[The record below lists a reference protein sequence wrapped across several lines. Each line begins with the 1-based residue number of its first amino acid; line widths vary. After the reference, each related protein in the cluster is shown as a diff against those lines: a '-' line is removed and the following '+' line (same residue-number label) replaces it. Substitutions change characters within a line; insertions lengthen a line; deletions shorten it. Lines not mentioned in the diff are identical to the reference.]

1 MANRLGTF
9 WDDEYLVGKIFSRSN
24 GFFFQGLFGRPSEEM
39 MSFLLM
45 VDLLCMLGCE
55 PMIHCID
62 SEQLL
67 RCLGNIHGLVGGFKY
82 IRPANDLTF

>member
-1 MANRLGTF
+1 
-9 WDDEYLVGKIFSRSN
+9 
-24 GFFFQGLFGRPSEEM
+24 